1 MYTTLRA
8 KLFNAFPVQGGV
20 MLRFADNV
28 IAFIV
33 IIIVLLIILPLNQ
46 FVLDIF
52 LTLNLSLSLLM
63 LLISLY
69 TKSALEFSIFPSLLL
84 ITTLYRLALNVSS
97 TRLILIDGSAGK
109 IIETFGRFVVRG
121 NVGVGLI
128 IFLIIVV
135 VQFVVIT
142 KGSERVS
149 EVAARFTLDA
159 MPGKQMA
166 IDADLNSGLID
177 EREARTRRRDIQ
189 READFY
195 GAMDGASKFVKG
207 DAIVGIII
215 TVINIVGG
223 IIVGF
228 GKMEIQ
234 DVISTYI
241 LLTVGDGLV
250 SQIPALL
257 ISTATGIIVTKAAS
271 ESSLGQDLLNQI
283 TSQPIVLIISGILL
297 CLMGFFPGF
306 PAWLLFPLGGI
317 LIYLGFILLRSW
329 GDDGIIED
337 DDIAQRELEDM
348 RKPENVASLLSLDP
362 IELEFGYGIIPL
374 ADVNQGGDL
383 LDRVVMI
390 RRQMALDLGLI
401 VPVVRLRDNI
411 QLDPNEYVIK
421 IKGTNVAQGQ
431 VMADRFLAMDPGLA
445 EGEIEGVDTIEPAFG
460 LPAKWIDEDHR
471 ERAELMGYTV
481 VDPPSIIATHLT
493 EIIKQYGHELLGRQ
507 EVQSLLDNLKE
518 SNSVL
523 VEEVVPKLLSLG
535 ELQKVLANLIR
546 ENVSIR
552 DMVTILETLAD
563 YGSIVRD
570 PDLLTEY
577 VRQAL
582 SRTITQ
588 KFIPDNKGKV
598 LTLDN
603 QLEKEIMDSVQQT
616 EHGSYLSMPP
626 EKTQGVL
633 KNLMD
638 EINKVTSLGMPPII
652 LTSPVVR
659 VYFKKL
665 TEQVMPDLIV
675 LSYNELDSRVEIQS
689 IGVVNG

>member
-1 MYTTLRA
+1 
-8 KLFNAFPVQGGV
+8 
-20 MLRFADNV
+20 LRFADNV
-28 IAFIV
+28 IAFI
-33 IIIVLLIILPLNQ
+33 IIMIVLLIIVPLSE
-46 FVLDIF
+46 FVMDIL
-52 LTLNLSLSLLM
+52 LTMNLALSLVI
-63 LLISLY
+63 LLISLFA
-69 TKSALEFSIFPSLLL
+69 KNALEFSIFPSLLL

-97 TRLILIDGSAGK
+97 TRLILIEGSAGK
-109 IIETFGRFVVRG
+109 VIETFGRFVVRG
-121 NVGVGLI
+121 NVGVGFI
-128 IFLIIVV
+128 IFLIIII

-142 KGSERVS
+142 KGAERVS

-215 TVINIVGG
+215 TIINVVGG

-234 DVISTYI
+234 EIISTYV

-257 ISTATGIIVTKAAS
+257 ISTSMGIIVTKAAS
-271 ESSLGQDLLNQI
+271 ESSLGQDLLKQI
-283 TSQPIVLIISGILL
+283 TGQPVVLIISGIML
-297 CLMGFFPGF
+297 CLLGFFPGF
-306 PAWLLFPLGGI
+306 PTWLLLPLGGI
-317 LIYLGFILLRSW
+317 LIYLGFFLLRSW
-329 GDDGIIED
+329 QDDVVVEED
-337 DDIAQRELEDM
+337 MIQQELEDI
-348 RKPENVASLLSLDP
+348 RKPENVANLLSLDP

-390 RRQMALDLGLI
+390 RRQMALELGLI

-421 IKGTNVAQGQ
+421 IKGTVIARGQ
-431 VMADRFLAMDPGLA
+431 VMADRFLAMDPGIA
-445 EGEIEGVDTIEPAFG
+445 EGEIEGIDTLEPAFG
-460 LPAKWIDEDHR
+460 LPAKWIEEDHR
-471 ERAELMGYTV
+471 ERAEFMGYTV
-481 VDPPSIIATHLT
+481 VDAPSIIATHLT
-493 EIIKQYGHELLGRQ
+493 EVIKQYGHELLGRQ
-507 EVQSLLDNLKE
+507 EVQSLLDNLRE
-518 SNSVL
+518 RNPVL
-523 VEEVVPKLLSLG
+523 VDEVVPKLLSLG

-546 ENVSIR
+546 ESVSIR

-563 YGSIVRD
+563 YASIVRD

-588 KFIPDNKGKV
+588 RFIPDNKGQV
-598 LTLDN
+598 ITLDS
-603 QLEKEIMDSVQQT
+603 QLEKDIMDSVQQT

-626 EKTQGVL
+626 DKTQRVYSSL
-633 KNLMD
+633 SR
-638 EINKVTSLGMPPII
+638 EINKITSLGMPPIV

-659 VYFKKL
+659 IYFKRL
-665 TEQVMPDLIV
+665 TEQIMPDLIV
-675 LSYNELDSRVEIQS
+675 LSYNELDSKAEIQS
-689 IGVVNG
+689 VGVVNG